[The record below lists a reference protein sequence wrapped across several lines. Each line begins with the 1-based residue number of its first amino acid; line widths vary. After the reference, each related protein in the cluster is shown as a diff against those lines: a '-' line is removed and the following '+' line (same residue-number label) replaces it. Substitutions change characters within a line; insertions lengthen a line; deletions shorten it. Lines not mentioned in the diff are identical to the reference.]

1 MWKVTPSLHAQKTI
15 SKSSDPGWISSK
27 TMNLQTGLMGPNYLD
42 YQSKTNLW
50 WRSCR
55 FWFFMT
61 VRKESFSIRAFSM
74 METEVSI
81 TGPIHFYGIFPH
93 QEYFSKKI
101 CFDRYDSYPS
111 TIGVCVIILTIEV
124 DKNRWQPFVR
134 LSG

>member
-1 MWKVTPSLHAQKTI
+1 
-15 SKSSDPGWISSK
+15 
-27 TMNLQTGLMGPNYLD
+27 
-42 YQSKTNLW
+42 
-50 WRSCR
+50 
-55 FWFFMT
+55 
-61 VRKESFSIRAFSM
+61 M

-124 DKNRWQPFVR
+124 DKNR
-134 LSG
+134 